1 MDLVEN
7 SEMRVLQVGEAAE
20 GAANPAAN
28 AANLVAGV
36 AHPVAGVANE
46 VVIIQLLSLK
56 NPKFCF
62 FLGVA
67 CTQRDATP
75 GFKNQRLKVNGRL
88 VQIHTREICDA
99 FEGQFYHYFLKVHRN
114 GRVISGESYGPK
126 KQYACNE
133 AYLELAS
140 RLYNA
145 KMISNVN
152 GVMKRDFLKPN
163 IENNAICKSFSKSNP
178 MRNLYSKS

>member
-1 MDLVEN
+1 MDRVAN

-46 VVIIQLLSLK
+46 VVIFQLLSLK

-67 CTQRDATP
+67 CTQRDGTP
-75 GFKNQRLKVNGRL
+75 GFKNQSTVSRL

-99 FEGQFYHYFLKVHRN
+99 FEGQFYHYFLEVHRN
-114 GRVISGESYGPK
+114 GRGKCAV
-126 KQYACNE
+126 
-133 AYLELAS
+133 
-140 RLYNA
+140 
-145 KMISNVN
+145 
-152 GVMKRDFLKPN
+152 
-163 IENNAICKSFSKSNP
+163 
-178 MRNLYSKS
+178 